1 MIIMKTLRKITH
13 YFNVV
18 AVTTCIVLALIYFD
32 KALTGYFLLG
42 LFQVTLTLILSVTYL
57 FKKKRL
63 KPILVYW
70 LLVVA
75 YFIFI
80 LRIFIYFNN
89 EILGFLLPPI
99 LIAIYNCYLTYLN
112 KE

>member
-1 MIIMKTLRKITH
+1 MKTLRKITH